1 MSKFFTHGSV
11 HICFMH
17 EILYPAHRTE
27 YESSNMASYNYSEL
41 CFLDVPKLPPLPGL
55 REELSDLPNE
65 EESKS
70 EDKPE
75 RVRKTSG
82 PRAIDPYASDE
93 SSLLLPVLI
102 TLGVFIPTLFCLCK
116 L

>member
-1 MSKFFTHGSV
+1 MISV
-11 HICFMH
+11 F
-17 EILYPAHRTE
+17 PAFSRENGFLPKHTI
-27 YESSNMASYNYSEL
+27 AFL
-41 CFLDVPKLPPLPGL
+41 LDVPKLPPLPGAH
-55 REELSDLPNE
+55 ENENDQPDE

-82 PRAIDPYASDE
+82 PKATDPYASDE
-93 SSLLLPVLI
+93 SGLLLPVLI
-102 TLGVFIPTLFCLCK
+102 ALGVFIPTLFCLCK